1 LEQLS
6 ALRTDHLHLS
16 IDLVTECKASESA
29 HYHGNRILH
38 RLSTKE
44 RGAESKSNL
53 AADLLT
59 NGELSKALRT
69 LHDLR
74 FHTSSSFQQEILC
87 APFLGQRKSK
97 NTCLH
102 LCVEIRFA
110 AHQGGNPSF

>member
-1 LEQLS
+1 LEQLP

-16 IDLVTECKASESA
+16 IDLVTECKASQSA

-44 RGAESKSNL
+44 RAAESKSNL

-59 NGELSKALRT
+59 NGELSKTLRT
-69 LHDLR
+69 LHHLR
-74 FHTSSSFQQEILC
+74 FHNCLLKDQLS
-87 APFLGQRKSK
+87 APSIGQCKSK

-110 AHQGGNPSF
+110 LAVERG

>member
-16 IDLVTECKASESA
+16 IDLVTECKASQSA
-29 HYHGNRILH
+29 HDHGDRILH

-44 RGAESKSNL
+44 RAADSKSNL

-74 FHTSSSFQQEILC
+74 FHISSSYQQEILC
-87 APFLGQRKSK
+87 APFLGQCKSK
-97 NTCLH
+97 NACLH
-102 LCVEIRFA
+102 LWVKSASRWLSSA
-110 AHQGGNPSF
+110 VQS